1 MADMIRVLIAE
12 DQKLVSSALATL
24 LSMEEDIEVVAE
36 AGDGQTAIESAM
48 KTLPD
53 IALVDIE
60 MPRRSGLEVTAELTA
75 RVPTCKVLILT
86 TFARSGY
93 LKRAIQAGAKG
104 YLLKDAEVS
113 ELAAAIRTV
122 QSGGRVMDSNL
133 LLASWEEENP
143 LTPREVDLLRLAD
156 TLGTTRELAS
166 RVHLSEGTV
175 RNYLSDILS
184 KLGVQTRQE
193 AIRMAQE
200 KGWL

>member
-1 MADMIRVLIAE
+1 MIRVLIAE

-86 TFARSGY
+86 TFDRSGY

-104 YLLKDAEVS
+104 YLLKDAEVN

-122 QSGGRVMDSNL
+122 HSGGRVMDSNL